1 MYCLQVYLLYAE
13 ITVLQL
19 FEHIGIVLN
28 PFIPFILIIKNIETL
43 CFEFYFKFDK
53 IFVKR

>member
-28 PFIPFILIIKNIETL
+28 LFTSYIILIIKNIETL
-43 CFEFYFKFDK
+43 CILFQ
-53 IFVKR
+53 V